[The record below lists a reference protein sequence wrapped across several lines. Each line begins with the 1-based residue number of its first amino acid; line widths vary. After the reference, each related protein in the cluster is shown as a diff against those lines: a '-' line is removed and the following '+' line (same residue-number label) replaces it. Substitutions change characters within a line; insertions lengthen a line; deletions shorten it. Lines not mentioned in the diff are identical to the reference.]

1 MSCVSYNRDR
11 LLRTSESV
19 SVANDAYARLMYY
32 LNACE
37 SICEIGIPRKFR
49 DYENYDYLDSSEMS
63 DCLNLADRLDPTIF
77 IRNGVM
83 VQSDQLCGNSAN
95 EFYEITNTRIGVSVS
110 RSFMI
115 AGRQV
120 RTLKIMA
127 FKRSWLENN
136 YYGPFRTINRILA
149 ESQRKRNKKKKDC
162 NVQ

>member
-1 MSCVSYNRDR
+1 MHGVQNEVAVR
-11 LLRTSESV
+11 RTGTTCYV
-19 SVANDAYARLMYY
+19 PDNPIAKLMYY

-49 DYENYDYLDSSEMS
+49 DYQNYDDLSASEMS
-63 DCLNLADRLDPTIF
+63 DCLNLADVLDPTVF

-149 ESQRKRNKKKKDC
+149 ESQHKKSKKKKKDC